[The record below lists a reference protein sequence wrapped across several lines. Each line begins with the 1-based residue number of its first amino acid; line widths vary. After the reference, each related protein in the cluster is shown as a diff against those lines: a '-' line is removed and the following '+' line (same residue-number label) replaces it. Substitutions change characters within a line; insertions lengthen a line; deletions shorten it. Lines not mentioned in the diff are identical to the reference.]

1 MANTVRYSC
10 SIDIIDEYTEAS
22 TFTGEHGGEITKP
35 SVTRERFHP
44 TVKGSKGGSGNNV
57 ATVGVV
63 SHTDV
68 VCTSSGT
75 SLGTMTTV
83 TGVCIKH
90 TGFLADDTTVAVT
103 DRAVPGN
110 TQSLLILSSGG
121 DILGELWPNEAM
133 LFLRPQYN
141 FKIKSGRTGEHVA
154 AQVTLLGT

>member
-44 TVKGSKGGSGNNV
+44 TVKGSKGGSGNHV
-57 ATVGVV
+57 ATLGVV

-90 TGFLADDTTVAVT
+90 TGFVSTNRNTTTTSTLSIIASQGGEDIVIAVIKPHGCLVLPLATGTTMV
-103 DRAVPGN
+103 
-110 TQSLLILSSGG
+110 LKG
-121 DILGELWPNEAM
+121 D
-133 LFLRPQYN
+133 
-141 FKIKSGRTGEHVA
+141 S
-154 AQVTLLGT
+154 